1 MIYGNVYS
9 HSVVSQVRLRRRR
22 SADLGGVV
30 QGLCGA
36 EVQGIFAGPFFCG
49 MWMGFLWNLCLIMEF
64 IWDSNDMK
72 GFIWDVYEID
82 HDLKGFNGIYSL
94 IIYQL
99 AMEHYIAH
107 LKMINMMIDLFKIV
121 MFHSYVKLLEGI

>member
-1 MIYGNVYS
+1 VYS

-22 SADLGGVV
+22 PADLGGVV

-36 EVQGIFAGPFFCG
+36 EVQGIFAGPFFLWHLDG
-49 MWMGFLWNLCLIMEF
+49 IYVEFMWNLCLIMEF

-72 GFIWDVYEID
+72 GFIWDLYELD

-121 MFHSYVKLLEGI
+121 MFHSYVKLPEGI